1 MGLIGRIKEARAAA
15 TPAEVVEE
23 EAETVE
29 EAAPAEEVAAVE
41 ETTPV
46 EETAVETEPA
56 VEETTAEEPAP
67 VEETDPVESAP
78 VEEAVPVEEAASVE
92 ETAPAEEADE
102 EDAPL
107 EDWTKKELADECKT
121 LGLSDKG
128 TKAVLIG
135 RIKEARESA
144 VATSAEEPMEVT
156 ETAAEAVV
164 EAAVEEAAVV
174 EAAVEEPI
182 AETET
187 ASEVV
192 EEATH
197 PAVVTEELNDDGIE
211 IVTEIV
217 TLNDET
223 PTENAAES
231 ITEPAPKET
240 TSSDSLDSSAISD
253 LITKNANGLMTQQD
267 FFRVFLMSV
276 QNGISTN
283 QRLEQIEKRLTDAE
297 EKIKST
303 EEAPAVEAVEAVETE
318 TPVTEAAEE
327 PMEVEAAAEE
337 PAAETVVPETDKT
350 VDESMDISSM
360 VEIAEKTRTSRKRG
374 KVSQAGRASQSPIP
388 SRAKRTRAK

>member
-1 MGLIGRIKEARAAA
+1 MG
-15 TPAEVVEE
+15 
-23 EAETVE
+23 
-29 EAAPAEEVAAVE
+29 
-41 ETTPV
+41 
-46 EETAVETEPA
+46 
-56 VEETTAEEPAP
+56 
-67 VEETDPVESAP
+67 
-78 VEEAVPVEEAASVE
+78 
-92 ETAPAEEADE
+92 EEADE

-156 ETAAEAVV
+156 ETAAEAVEEAAVV
-164 EAAVEEAAVV
+164 EAAVEEAAVE

-253 LITKNANGLMTQQD
+253 LISKNANGLMTQQD
-267 FFRVFLMSV
+267 FFRVYLMSV

-303 EEAPAVEAVEAVETE
+303 EEAPAVEAVEAV
-318 TPVTEAAEE
+318 EE

-388 SRAKRTRAK
+388 SRAKRT

>member
-1 MGLIGRIKEARAAA
+1 MG
-15 TPAEVVEE
+15 
-23 EAETVE
+23 
-29 EAAPAEEVAAVE
+29 
-41 ETTPV
+41 
-46 EETAVETEPA
+46 
-56 VEETTAEEPAP
+56 
-67 VEETDPVESAP
+67 
-78 VEEAVPVEEAASVE
+78 
-92 ETAPAEEADE
+92 
-102 EDAPL
+102 
-107 EDWTKKELADECKT
+107 TKKELADECKT

-135 RIKEARESA
+135 RIKEAREAA
-144 VATSAEEPMEVT
+144 VSTSAEEPMEVT
-156 ETAAEAVV
+156 ETAAEAV
-164 EAAVEEAAVV
+164 EEEAAVV

-217 TLNDET
+217 TLNDES
-223 PTENAAES
+223 PTESTTES

-240 TSSDSLDSSAISD
+240 TSSDLIS
-253 LITKNANGLMTQQD
+253 KNANGLMTQQG

-303 EEAPAVEAVEAVETE
+303 EEVPAVEAVEAVEAE
-318 TPVTEAAEE
+318 TPVIEAAEE
-327 PMEVEAAAEE
+327 PMEVEAANEE

-374 KVSQAGRASQSPIP
+374 KASQAGRASQSPIP
-388 SRAKRTRAK
+388 SRAKRVRAK

>member
-1 MGLIGRIKEARAAA
+1 MG
-15 TPAEVVEE
+15 
-23 EAETVE
+23 
-29 EAAPAEEVAAVE
+29 
-41 ETTPV
+41 
-46 EETAVETEPA
+46 
-56 VEETTAEEPAP
+56 
-67 VEETDPVESAP
+67 
-78 VEEAVPVEEAASVE
+78 
-92 ETAPAEEADE
+92 
-102 EDAPL
+102 
-107 EDWTKKELADECKT
+107 
-121 LGLSDKG
+121 
-128 TKAVLIG
+128 
-135 RIKEARESA
+135 
-144 VATSAEEPMEVT
+144 EVT
-156 ETAAEAVV
+156 ETAAEAVE
-164 EAAVEEAAVV
+164 EAAVVEAAVV

-303 EEAPAVEAVEAVETE
+303 EEVPAVEAVEAVEAE

-327 PMEVEAAAEE
+327 PMEVEAANEE
-337 PAAETVVPETDKT
+337 PAAETVIPETDKT

>member
-1 MGLIGRIKEARAAA
+1 MGG
-15 TPAEVVEE
+15 
-23 EAETVE
+23 
-29 EAAPAEEVAAVE
+29 
-41 ETTPV
+41 
-46 EETAVETEPA
+46 
-56 VEETTAEEPAP
+56 
-67 VEETDPVESAP
+67 
-78 VEEAVPVEEAASVE
+78 AASVE
-92 ETAPAEEADE
+92 ETAPVEEADE

-135 RIKEARESA
+135 RIKEAA
-144 VATSAEEPMEVT
+144 VSTSAEEPMEVT
-156 ETAAEAVV
+156 ETAAEAVEEEAAV
-164 EAAVEEAAVV
+164 VEAAVEEAAVEEAAVEEAAVV

-297 EKIKST
+297 EKLKST
-303 EEAPAVEAVEAVETE
+303 EEVPAVPAVEAVEAE
-318 TPVTEAAEE
+318 TPVSEAAEE
-327 PMEVEAAAEE
+327 PMEVEAVSEE
-337 PAAETVVPETDKT
+337 PAAETPVVEESDKT
-350 VDESMDISSM
+350 IDESMDISSM
-360 VEIAEKTRTSRKRG
+360 VELA
-374 KVSQAGRASQSPIP
+374 
-388 SRAKRTRAK
+388 

>member
-1 MGLIGRIKEARAAA
+1 MG
-15 TPAEVVEE
+15 
-23 EAETVE
+23 
-29 EAAPAEEVAAVE
+29 
-41 ETTPV
+41 
-46 EETAVETEPA
+46 
-56 VEETTAEEPAP
+56 
-67 VEETDPVESAP
+67 
-78 VEEAVPVEEAASVE
+78 
-92 ETAPAEEADE
+92 
-102 EDAPL
+102 
-107 EDWTKKELADECKT
+107 TKKELADECKT

-135 RIKEARESA
+135 RIKEAREAA
-144 VATSAEEPMEVT
+144 VSTSAEEPMEVT
-156 ETAAEAVV
+156 ETAAEAVEEEAAVV
-164 EAAVEEAAVV
+164 EAAVEEAAVE

-217 TLNDET
+217 TLNDES
-223 PTENAAES
+223 PTESTTES

-240 TSSDSLDSSAISD
+240 TSSDSLDSNTISD
-253 LITKNANGLMTQQD
+253 LISKNANGLMTQQD

-303 EEAPAVEAVEAVETE
+303 EEVPAVEAVEAVEAE
-318 TPVTEAAEE
+318 TPVIEAAEE
-327 PMEVEAAAEE
+327 PMEVEAANEE
-337 PAAETVVPETDKT
+337 PAAETIIPETDKT

-374 KVSQAGRASQSPIP
+374 KASQAGRASQSPIP
-388 SRAKRTRAK
+388 SRAKRVRAK